1 MLNKHVTAGLAAG
14 VMSLALVAPVQQAAA
29 QESITVVT
37 GGGSYGAAIQRIIQ
51 DPFTEETGI
60 ETESDDYGYSIGP
73 IRSQVMADNVYWD
86 VAVVEKHAALR
97 GCDEGLF
104 ERLDHGELPDAPDG
118 TPATEDFI
126 ERTLTDCTVGLV
138 LWSQVYAYDERQFPD
153 EQPRTAADFFD
164 LEKFP
169 GPRGLLNKARGNL
182 EFALMA
188 DGVPPEKVYEVLETD
203 EGVERAFDMLDTIKD
218 EVVFWEAGAQAPQL
232 LADGEVAMTTAW
244 NGRIQSAIDEEGQP
258 FDIVWNGQM
267 YNLDSFAILKGTE
280 NLEAAKE
287 FIRFAARPD
296 VLAGLPK
303 YIAYGPVRRSALEQV
318 PSRLTQKLP
327 TNPEHLEVALEA
339 NDQFWAAHGDDLQEQ
354 FSTWMLQ

>member
-1 MLNKHVTAGLAAG
+1 MLRKHFILAMASGVVSFAFTAFG
-14 VMSLALVAPVQQAAA
+14 QQAAA
-29 QESITVVT
+29 QESITIVS
-37 GGGSYGAAIQRIIQ
+37 GGGSYGAAIEKVIQ
-51 DPFTEETGI
+51 DPFTEATGI
-60 ETESDDYGYSIGP
+60 ETETDDYGYSIGP

-104 ERLDHGELPDAPDG
+104 ERIDHSELPAAPDG
-118 TPATEDFI
+118 TPARKDYI
-126 ERTLTDCTVGLV
+126 ERTLTDCTIGLV

-153 EQPRTAADFFD
+153 AQPQTAADFFD

-188 DGVPPEKVYEVLETD
+188 DGVPPKKVYDVLETD
-203 EGVERAFDMLDTIKD
+203 KGVDRAFDMLNRIKD
-218 EVVFWEAGAQAPQL
+218 QVVFWEAGAQAPQL

-258 FDIVWNGQM
+258 FDIVWHGQM

-280 NLEAAKE
+280 HLEAARK
-287 FIRFAARPD
+287 FIRFAARPE

-318 PSRLTQKLP
+318 PSRHKQKLP
-327 TNPEHLEVALEA
+327 THPEHLEVALEA
-339 NDQFWAAHGDDLQEQ
+339 NDQFWAAHGDELQER
-354 FSTWMLQ
+354 FSTWMLK